1 MWILESSKQVFN
13 EEEINEIH
21 QKVNDFFNQS
31 YDESN
36 QDFEKKYS
44 VLDAVD
50 MRYGNYLLNYFDNYG
65 GNVKLTRMFLNG

>member
-1 MWILESSKQVFN
+1 MFN

-36 QDFEKKYS
+36 QDFKKKYS
-44 VLDAVD
+44 VLDTVD
-50 MRYGNYLLNYFDNYG
+50 GIYWIIH
-65 GNVKLTRMFLNG
+65 LTRGNLELTRRFLNG

>member
-36 QDFEKKYS
+36 QDFKKNI
-44 VLDAVD
+44 LFWI
-50 MRYGNYLLNYFDNYG
+50 LLMGYIELF
-65 GNVKLTRMFLNG
+65 T